1 MTTPTQPQEEK
12 RSARYPVIVEH
23 ALSLYMLENYDGVAR
38 SKQIADTL
46 KKKAS
51 DLLALDPQVSTIR
64 LVIANQTDPEGT
76 LQTYNYAYI
85 GVFFHNVTRAEL
97 EGYAAKLNAEFE
109 KDRTYLFTHPDG
121 LELPAPEAYVPD
133 REWIETQIAEL
144 SDISERSKA
153 FFNEDGSVN
162 EDAVNKATQEM
173 LDDAK
178 SKKNDGERITAQ
190 SSSSQAGDTS
200 PADGVDAEDID
211 EMDLI

>member
-23 ALSLYMLENYDGVAR
+23 ALALYMVENYDGVAR

-64 LVIANQTDPEGT
+64 LVIANQNDPDGNM
-76 LQTYNYAYI
+76 QSYNYAYI

-97 EGYAAKLNAEFE
+97 EDYAAKLNAEFE
-109 KDRTYLFTHPDG
+109 KDRTYLFTHPEGVD
-121 LELPAPEAYVPD
+121 LPAPEAYVPD

-144 SDISERSKA
+144 SDISDRSKA

-162 EDAVNKATQEM
+162 EEAVGKASQQM
-173 LDDAK
+173 LDEAK
-178 SKKNDGERITAQ
+178 ERKNDGERISAQ
-190 SSSSQAGDTS
+190 SSSQAASTS
-200 PADGVDAEDID
+200 PAAGIAAEDID